1 MYQMK
6 NTLKHI
12 LLVLLLLLPIS
23 IYAQSYTFRGVTM
36 AEGLSDLLVN
46 SIYKDSEGFVWLG
59 TDNCLDRFDGVKIKH
74 YPFPTAD
81 VKRKRVNVVLQTAAQ
96 ELWVGNGLGLWQ
108 LNKSTD
114 QMTQVAPGEIN
125 FTVYSLFVDSKNMRY
140 VGTEKGLFVYK
151 EGTFKRV
158 MPDKN
163 MFSPSNRINGICQD
177 ATGLLWLATE
187 KGVFSYH
194 PATGIIKG
202 YQYAINGNAI
212 QFRGVAQ
219 IKNTLY
225 LSTATAGIITFDIRR
240 HEFDRF
246 PDLGSNIISS
256 ISTDGKDMI
265 FAATDGNG
273 AYFLSH
279 SRRAVVRSF
288 VHDARDK
295 ASIRSNSV
303 YSMLVD
309 KEGIVWIGFYQS
321 GFDYSLYQSGLFSTY
336 TFPPYFTSADL
347 PVRSFYING
356 HEKLIGTR
364 DGLFYIN
371 EKINIVKSY
380 VVPVLRSNLILS
392 IGYYN
397 GEYYIGTYGG
407 GVSVFNPSTLFMR
420 NFSNQI
426 TGVFAK
432 GHVFCFEN
440 DKNGNLW
447 IGTSAGLYCYCSTTG
462 ELKEFTTSNS
472 QIPEG
477 NVYEIFFDSTC
488 KGWIC
493 TETGLAI
500 YDPVSQTIK
509 TNVFPEGFAQ
519 KEKIR
524 TIYEDSSHNL
534 HLLPDKGSMVTCNL
548 SMTHFYRTPMNA
560 SLHGNAY
567 MSVVEDR
574 DGWLWFGCDDGLLRV
589 KDNNKVYSSYNFS
602 DGLPSPIFTNGTAYK
617 DPKGVLWFGNTKG
630 LIYLH
635 PARLKDVRRHPYK
648 IVLTDVLVNGSPIDS
663 LTRKDYAQTG
673 ELSFAHNQN
682 NVTFRFVNLSYTDP
696 ATMVYEYKMEGN
708 DEEWHLLNGNN
719 EVSYYDLPPGNYTFL
734 VRIPGDESSTVSV
747 SVNIAL
753 MYSLWFWL
761 FIITCVAFAG
771 VIVYHY
777 RKEKSYLP
785 KISISLEEQ
794 TNILGEEKL
803 HEEKYKTNRL
813 TDEECN
819 LLHQKVRTYM
829 EEKRPFVN
837 PDLKIADLAK
847 AVDTSSYSLS
857 FLFNQ
862 FLNQSY
868 YDFVNEYRIAEFK
881 KMANDARYAKYTLT
895 ALAEL
900 CGFSSRASFF
910 RTFKKSTG
918 ITPNEYIR
926 TIGAFNQ

>member
-1 MYQMK
+1 MTAKISAQITDIVKVDYSNRFVRAEFDKPTRWNNSFYTRIIRGARPTRPFYDPNGYIFSDVHNVDAMK
-6 NTLKHI
+6 NGGRYNEQNDDLSQQFKAT
-12 LLVLLLLLPIS
+12 VTPIKNWN
-23 IYAQSYTFRGVTM
+23 IIGEFNVRTTNNWTHWDEQITYAHYANNPEATYVSLTSQVSQNQVYEQSYRSTFM
-36 AEGLSDLLVN
+36 
-46 SIYKDSEGFVWLG
+46 
-59 TDNCLDRFDGVKIKH
+59 
-74 YPFPTAD
+74 
-81 VKRKRVNVVLQTAAQ
+81 
-96 ELWVGNGLGLWQ
+96 
-108 LNKSTD
+108 
-114 QMTQVAPGEIN
+114 
-125 FTVYSLFVDSKNMRY
+125 
-140 VGTEKGLFVYK
+140 
-151 EGTFKRV
+151 
-158 MPDKN
+158 
-163 MFSPSNRINGICQD
+163 SP
-177 ATGLLWLATE
+177 
-187 KGVFSYH
+187 
-194 PATGIIKG
+194 
-202 YQYAINGNAI
+202 
-212 QFRGVAQ
+212 
-219 IKNTLY
+219 
-225 LSTATAGIITFDIRR
+225 
-240 HEFDRF
+240 
-246 PDLGSNIISS
+246 NI
-256 ISTDGKDMI
+256 
-265 FAATDGNG
+265 
-273 AYFLSH
+273 
-279 SRRAVVRSF
+279 
-288 VHDARDK
+288 
-295 ASIRSNSV
+295 
-303 YSMLVD
+303 
-309 KEGIVWIGFYQS
+309 
-321 GFDYSLYQSGLFSTY
+321 
-336 TFPPYFTSADL
+336 
-347 PVRSFYING
+347 
-356 HEKLIGTR
+356 
-364 DGLFYIN
+364 
-371 EKINIVKSY
+371 
-380 VVPVLRSNLILS
+380 
-392 IGYYN
+392 
-397 GEYYIGTYGG
+397 
-407 GVSVFNPSTLFMR
+407 
-420 NFSNQI
+420 
-426 TGVFAK
+426 
-432 GHVFCFEN
+432 
-440 DKNGNLW
+440 
-447 IGTSAGLYCYCSTTG
+447 
-462 ELKEFTTSNS
+462 
-472 QIPEG
+472 
-477 NVYEIFFDSTC
+477 
-488 KGWIC
+488 
-493 TETGLAI
+493 
-500 YDPVSQTIK
+500 
-509 TNVFPEGFAQ
+509 
-519 KEKIR
+519 
-524 TIYEDSSHNL
+524 
-534 HLLPDKGSMVTCNL
+534 
-548 SMTHFYRTPMNA
+548 
-560 SLHGNAY
+560 
-567 MSVVEDR
+567 
-574 DGWLWFGCDDGLLRV
+574 
-589 KDNNKVYSSYNFS
+589 YSSYNFS

-761 FIITCVAFAG
+761 FIVTCVAFAG